1 MYLFVFV
8 CVYAVSRCALTRR
21 LPPSSPSLA
30 GGAGNRDPLCCFYH
44 PPWQLLGGG
53 LAGRAAGAAGSGW
66 TRWLSQERPA
76 PSPSRV
82 LCCRLCGLCLTS
94 QEKKRNRHGK
104 KWPYFLRFPPGRLA
118 AGPTGGSQEEHL
130 LLRQSSLRLS
140 PNFGPGRK
148 VASEVCAA
156 GQGLCSLRL
165 SPPTS
170 GLAWRRR
177 QDGEFAFY
185 ASRRRLWAWPGGGGG
200 GGARSWTEM
209 FLSTPRA
216 ADFGPGPEGAA
227 EGGAAGREF
236 AFQASRR

>member
-94 QEKKRNRHGK
+94 GRAAGRRCF
-104 KWPYFLRFPPGRLA
+104 FLRLA
-118 AGPTGGSQEEHL
+118 
-130 LLRQSSLRLS
+130 
-140 PNFGPGRK
+140 
-148 VASEVCAA
+148 
-156 GQGLCSLRL
+156 
-165 SPPTS
+165 PPTS
-170 GLAWRRR
+170 GLARRGRRR
-177 QDGEFAFY
+177 GAQLDG
-185 ASRRRLWAWPGGGGG
+185 SL
-200 GGARSWTEM
+200 
-209 FLSTPRA
+209 LSKPRA
-216 ADFGPGPEGAA
+216 ADFGPGTETAA
-227 EGGAAGREF
+227 EGRSAGWGARCLRLSTPTLGLARRRRWRGGLPWPGVCF
-236 AFQASRR
+236 SFIHSPASRREVQLCSVTGPNTI